1 MSNKRHNHGIKG
13 SFRGNVP
20 QKLVERDENG
30 KFLRESSHVIGNGVY
45 HPTRGWKKIRAFNQH
60 ILLNSLLV
68 KLGLSTIQ
76 A

>member
-13 SFRGNVP
+13 FKTNIP
-20 QKLVERDENG
+20 KAPVERDEHGN
-30 KFLRESSHVIGNGVY
+30 FLRQSSHVIGNGVL
-45 HPTRGWKKIRAFNQH
+45 HPTKGFRTLRTFNQH

-68 KLGLSTIQ
+68 KLGLHPIQ